1 MGERRPSRT
10 VVLLDCGYL
19 FAAAGDGARLTDLAG
34 FVARLRGI
42 GGEDVLRTYW
52 YEADGPWT
60 EGRQR
65 EIAAMTDVKLRHARH
80 PRSISTL
87 MSLDL
92 ARLAFNE
99 AIDGACIV
107 SGDEDLVE
115 AVTLIQEFGIRVTVV
130 DLPTSRLGERAA
142 LGRAADVRDRLT
154 SDELREY
161 FTQVSRLG
169 ADEAMPRERSTPP
182 LGEAERDIVTR
193 LIGEF
198 TEEQR
203 VVIEHGD
210 HVSSVFDRAL
220 VRLLSDHLGERVPRE
235 TLVAARRFAA
245 DSYVRPET

>member
-1 MGERRPSRT
+1 MGERRPHRT

-19 FAAAGDGARLTDLAG
+19 FAAAGEGARLSDTGG
-34 FVARLRGI
+34 FVEKLRGL
-42 GGEDVLRTYW
+42 GGPDVLRTYW

-60 EGRQR
+60 ESRQR
-65 EIAAMTDVKLRHARH
+65 EIGSLSDVKLRHARH

-99 AIDGACIV
+99 AVDLACIV

-115 AVTLIQEFGIRVTVV
+115 AVTLVQEFGISVMVV
-130 DLPTSRLGERAA
+130 DLPTSRSGERAA
-142 LGRAADVRDRLT
+142 LGRAADQRARLALEDLSEFFSQVPRT
-154 SDELREY
+154 PGEDGGSLR
-161 FTQVSRLG
+161 TVVAIG
-169 ADEAMPRERSTPP
+169 D
-182 LGEAERDIVTR
+182 AERDIVTR
-193 LIGEF
+193 LIEEF
-198 TEEQR
+198 NEDQR
-203 VVIEHGD
+203 LVIERGD

-245 DSYVRPET
+245 EAVGRQPT